1 MLDPKTRKALLASQ
15 RNEITEHIIYGRL
28 ARRQKNPHNRK
39 LLEGMS
45 KDEQSHYDFW
55 KKHTGKDVTPSRLKV
70 LKYYW
75 ISVLFGLTFGLKLM
89 ENGEEMAQGTYE
101 KIAKAIP
108 EAKKIVQD
116 ENRHESELVS
126 MINEEKLKYVGSI
139 VLGLNDALVEFTGAL
154 AGFTLALQNTRLIGT
169 TGLIMGFAAA
179 LSMAASE
186 YLSTKTEQAPEG
198 RRPTEGRRQE
208 TPSGAES
215 PSVKQSEGSGKNPF
229 RAALYT
235 GSVYMLTVFLLISP
249 FMFFESMYLSLGITL
264 AFAVA
269 VIFIFTFYTSVAQD
283 LPFKRRF
290 AEMAAISLGV
300 ASISF
305 LIGFLVR
312 IFLGVQI

>member
-1 MLDPKTRKALLASQ
+1 MLDTKTRKALLTSQ

-28 ARRQKNPHNRK
+28 ARRQKNLHNKK
-39 LLEGMS
+39 LLEGIS
-45 KDEQSHYDFW
+45 HDELSHYEFW
-55 KKHTGKDVTPSRLKV
+55 KKHTGQDVKPSRLKIF
-70 LKYYW
+70 KYYW
-75 ISVLFGLTFGLKLM
+75 ISVIFGITFGLKLM
-89 ENGEEMAQGTYE
+89 EKGEEMAQGVYD
-101 KIAKAIP
+101 KIAKTIP
-108 EAKKIVQD
+108 EAKKISQD
-116 ENRHESELVS
+116 ENRHENELVS

-186 YLSTKTEQAPEG
+186 YLSTKTESASEE
-198 RRPTEGRRQE
+198 RRRQE

-215 PSVKQSEGSGKNPF
+215 PSVQAKSPKKS
-229 RAALYT
+229 AIYT

-249 FMFFESMYLSLGITL
+249 FMLLESMYLSLGVTL
-264 AFAVA
+264 AAAVI

-283 LPFKRRF
+283 LPFRRRF
-290 AEMAAISLGV
+290 VEMAAISLGV
-300 ASISF
+300 AGISF

-312 IFLGVQI
+312 IFLGVEI

>member
-1 MLDPKTRKALLASQ
+1 MLDEKTRHKLLAAQ

-28 ARRQKNPHNRK
+28 AKKQKNPHNRK
-39 LLEGMS
+39 LLAGIS
-45 KDEQSHYDFW
+45 RDELSHYNFW
-55 KKHTGKDVTPSRLKV
+55 KKYTSEDAKPNRLKIFW
-70 LKYYW
+70 YYW
-75 ISVLFGLTFGLKLM
+75 ISTLFGLTFGLKLM
-89 ENGEEMAQGTYE
+89 ENGEEMAQGVYD
-101 KIAKAIP
+101 KISKAIP
-108 EAKKIVQD
+108 GARKISQD
-116 ENRHESELVS
+116 ENRHESELVG

-186 YLSTKTEQAPEG
+186 YLSTK
-198 RRPTEGRRQE
+198 
-208 TPSGAES
+208 
-215 PSVKQSEGSGKNPF
+215 SEGGEKSPKKS
-229 RAALYT
+229 AIYT

-249 FMFFESMYLSLGITL
+249 FMFFESMYLSLGVTL
-264 AFAVA
+264 AAAVG
-269 VIFIFTFYTSVAQD
+269 VIFVFTFYTSVAQS

-300 ASISF
+300 ATISF

-312 IFLGVQI
+312 IFLGVGI